1 MRIAENIALLRQEI
15 PLHVKIIAVSKTMP
29 AFIVREAYDA
39 GQRIFG
45 ENKVQELTEKKPLLP
60 PDVEW
65 HMIGHLQTN
74 KVKYIIPFVHLIH
87 AVDSL
92 KLLSVINHEAAKIGR
107 KIDCLLQMRIA
118 REETKFGMSFSDADS
133 LLGSGEFKDFQ
144 FVRITGLMGMA
155 TFTDDRLQIKD
166 EFLHLTSFFNEL
178 KSKRFSGD
186 SSFRELSMGMSGDY
200 RLALEAGSTMIRIG
214 SLIFGERN
222 YNNK

>member
-1 MRIAENIALLRQEI
+1 
-15 PLHVKIIAVSKTMP
+15 
-29 AFIVREAYDA
+29 
-39 GQRIFG
+39 
-45 ENKVQELTEKKPLLP
+45 
-60 PDVEW
+60 
-65 HMIGHLQTN
+65 
-74 KVKYIIPFVHLIH
+74 
-87 AVDSL
+87 
-92 KLLSVINHEAAKIGR
+92 
-107 KIDCLLQMRIA
+107 MRIA

-186 SSFRELSMGMSGDY
+186 SGFRELSMGMSGDY
-200 RLALEAGSTMIRIG
+200 KLALEAGSTMIRIG